1 MLKKSRIRVL
11 VIDDSALIRQI
22 MTKILNE
29 DPAIEVV
36 GVAHDPY
43 MARDK
48 IKQLEPDVLTLD
60 VEMPRMDGITFLR
73 NIMRLRP
80 IPTIMVSS
88 LTTKG
93 ADVTLQALEAGA
105 IDYIAKPALDV
116 ARGLQSF
123 SEDIISKVKVAAGVS
138 IATLKRN
145 AEATHATKKLSA
157 DAVLAKQTQAKLFKT
172 TEKII
177 AIGASTG
184 GTEAIREVLI
194 RMPHD
199 APGIV
204 ISQHI
209 PQSFSLPFA
218 NRMNA
223 ASPMTVCEASDGQQ
237 ILRGHVYIAPG
248 DAHLLVERN
257 GARYVCRL
265 NRGPAVNRH
274 RPSVDVMFRSVAQ
287 NVGTNSIAVI
297 LTGMGDDGAEGMKEL
312 HDLGVLTIAQ
322 DEKTSIVWGMPGSAV
337 KLDAVD
343 SVLPLDKIAGKITSL
358 TR

>member
-1 MLKKSRIRVL
+1 MPHNSKIRVL
-11 VIDDSALIRQI
+11 VIDDSALVRQ
-22 MTKILNE
+22 MMSQILSD
-29 DPAIEVV
+29 DPDIEVV

-73 NIMRLRP
+73 NIMRLHP

-93 ADVTLQALEAGA
+93 ADVTLQALETGA

-116 ARGLQSF
+116 ARGLQDF
-123 SEDIISKVKVAAGVS
+123 SDEILSKVKIAASVS
-138 IATLKRN
+138 KETLKRK
-145 AEATHATKKLSA
+145 AESMHATQKLSA
-157 DAVLAKQTQAKLFKT
+157 DAILAKNTRAKLFKT
-172 TEKII
+172 TDQVI

-184 GTEAIREVLI
+184 GTEAIREVLSSL
-194 RMPHD
+194 PHN

-209 PQSFSLPFA
+209 PQSFSAPFA
-218 NRMNA
+218 KRMNA
-223 ASPMTVCEASDGQQ
+223 SSAMTVCEASDGQQ

-248 DAHLLVERN
+248 NAHLLVERN

-265 NRGPAVNRH
+265 NHGPAVNRH
-274 RPSVDVMFRSVAQ
+274 CPSVDVMFRSVAQ
-287 NVGTNSIAVI
+287 NVGTNAIAVI

-312 HDLGVLTIAQ
+312 HDIGVHTIVQ

-337 KLDAVD
+337 KLDAV
-343 SVLPLDKIAGKITSL
+343 SSILPLDKIVGKIASL